1 MTSHAGHAI
10 IALPCHFV
18 RSLSIARDR
27 GRFARLISQLLMA
40 YNIILTKVI
49 GCTINLIGCI
59 INLIQV
65 KLKLVKMMK

>member
-1 MTSHAGHAI
+1 MFILIFDFIMNNEREMTSHAGHAI

-40 YNIILTKVI
+40 YTTSYL
-49 GCTINLIGCI
+49 
-59 INLIQV
+59 
-65 KLKLVKMMK
+65 LK